1 MWIAL
6 IVAVGFFL
14 LAQLMIPTQKAK
26 AGTFD
31 DFDFPRIDDG
41 SPVYYIAGRVK
52 VDSANLLWYGDFSSK
67 PIKKKSG
74 LFKKS
79 TVGYKYFL
87 GFQLGICLGP
97 GVKLLRVWFG
107 QEEPGYVN
115 TGGNT
120 GGSFTM
126 KDEDAFGGE
135 TGGGG
140 YDLQCTYY
148 SGSSTQ
154 TADPYLQEHLDL
166 VPGWR
171 GLAYLVMHGYIGNS
185 TNLQAV
191 SVEVERVPDPL
202 GLGPKALIG
211 TEGDVNPANV
221 IYEMLTNNFGAL
233 GINPVRLNVASF
245 VNAGNIFFDEDE
257 GISVGFGGST
267 GKIADAFADILRQ
280 VDATMYDDPVDGQV
294 YLKLLRPDYEVSEL
308 PVLDASSIMEV
319 ASYAINLWG
328 DTKNK
333 VRVTYTDRSRNYKND
348 AVAVAED
355 MANIAFQGNEVK
367 PSTSEYPHVKR
378 SAHAARKATRD
389 LAILSTPIA
398 NIRLTSLRFE
408 MGLRPGSPVKMSYGE
423 YEIEQLILRVKSVNL
438 GDLTNNRLVIELT
451 SDKHARSLTIYGVP
465 GPSLFERPIL
475 SAQSITVAKTLE
487 APIWFVRAQ
496 DDIIDEEAPR
506 VMALPKRPSGTQQ
519 AYRLYAKVAGEAAYE
534 EIDSEVAYP
543 EHGTLYASYPLSYD
557 YDDTVGL
564 ELATLDE
571 PDVLVEATV
580 TQITQQGINLIL
592 VDDEIM
598 AFETFETNGSG
609 RYVLKGVH
617 RALLDT
623 VPAAHTAGAKVVW
636 LTADNVGTREFAVGD
651 DVSVVLASIAPRGSQ
666 NETTG
671 VTMSVPG
678 EL

>member
-14 LAQLMIPTQKAK
+14 LMQLMMPTQKAK

-31 DFDFPRIDDG
+31 DFDFPRTDDG
-41 SPVYYIAGRVK
+41 SPIYYIAGRVK
-52 VDSANLLWYGDFSSK
+52 VNSANLIWYGDFSSK
-67 PIKKKSG
+67 PIKKKAG

-97 GVKLLRVWFG
+97 GVRLLKVWFG
-107 QEEPGYVN
+107 QEEPGYVGS
-115 TGGNT
+115 TT

-126 KDEDAFGGE
+126 KDENAFGGE

-140 YDLQCTYY
+140 YDLELTFYPG
-148 SGSSTQ
+148 SGTQ
-154 TADPYLQEHLDL
+154 TADPYLEEHLPL

-171 GLAYLVMHGYIGNS
+171 GLSYLVAHGYIGNS
-185 TNLQAV
+185 TNLQAM
-191 SVEVERVPDPL
+191 SVEIERIPDPL
-202 GLGPKALIG
+202 GLGAKAVIG

-233 GINPVRLNVASF
+233 GINPAKLEVASF

-280 VDATMYDDPVDGQV
+280 VDATMYDDPIDGMV
-294 YLKLLRPDYEVSEL
+294 HLKLLRADYNVEDLPEL
-308 PVLDASSIMEV
+308 NDSTITEV

-333 VRVTYTDRSRNYKND
+333 VRVTFTDRQRNYKND

-367 PSTSEYPHVKR
+367 PTTSEYPHVKR
-378 SAHAARKATRD
+378 SAHASRKATRD

-398 NIRLTSLRFE
+398 NIRLTSLRFD
-408 MGLRPGSPVKMSYGE
+408 MNLRPGSPVKMAYGE
-423 YEIEQLILRVKSVNL
+423 YEIAQLVLRVKSVSL

-451 SDKHARSLTIYGVP
+451 SDKHARTLTIYGVP
-465 GPSLFERPIL
+465 GPSLFERPVL
-475 SAQSITVAKTLE
+475 SAQAITIAKTLE

-496 DDIIDEEAPR
+496 DDVVDVEAPR
-506 VMALPKRPSGTQQ
+506 VMALPKRPSVTQQ
-519 AYRLYAKVAGEAAYE
+519 AYSLFAKATGEAAFE
-534 EIDSEVAYP
+534 EIDTEVAFP
-543 EHGTLYASYPLSYD
+543 EFGTLHAAYPQSFAYD
-557 YDDTVGL
+557 TATGI

-571 PDVLVEATV
+571 PDVLAQATAE
-580 TQITQQGINLIL
+580 QISATGANLIL
-592 VDDEIM
+592 VNDEIM
-598 AFETFETNGSG
+598 AFETYELNGSG
-609 RYVLKGVH
+609 RYVLKGI
-617 RALLDT
+617 RRGLLDT
-623 VPAAHTAGAKVVW
+623 VPTAHTPGSKVIW
-636 LTADNVGTREFAVGD
+636 LSADNVGQREFRPAQTAQ
-651 DVSVVLASIAPRGSQ
+651 VVLASIAPRGSQ
-666 NETTG
+666 NATTG
-671 VTMSVPG
+671 VPMAVPG
-678 EL
+678 VLP